1 MTVQT
6 TYTLEDVADAIGSIP
21 DAMDPKNDFGYTVG
35 DELHEINWR
44 LERIAVALE
53 KIANK

>member
-1 MTVQT
+1 MANTQVE
-6 TYTLEDVADAIGSIP
+6 YTLGDVADAISDINTNP
-21 DAMDPKNDFGYTVG
+21 QNDFGYTVG

>member
-1 MTVQT
+1 MKQET
-6 TYTLEDVADAIGSIP
+6 TYTLEDVVDAIGDI
-21 DAMDPKNDFGYTVG
+21 DTDHKNDFGYTVG

-53 KIANK
+53 TIANK